1 MSVVIF
7 NNMFDDFLIS
17 MPLSNPVVQHYLR
30 RAKYIDQS
38 RAGGIPAITGS
49 FYMTSLSCK
58 KFKIIF
64 TLKRGHKGQ

>member
-38 RAGGIPAITGS
+38 RAGVLLWRDFCYDTGS
-49 FYMTSLSCK
+49 
-58 KFKIIF
+58 
-64 TLKRGHKGQ
+64 